1 MPVDLINV
9 QYAYLIVNKMQK
21 KTQKNKPQKTLA
33 CRRTHCQAQ
42 SAAGLSRAR
51 VADLQSSGCVPAGD
65 SGDFSGFPGPA
76 LCHALLYRGG
86 RGLPNLPGLFLCNE
100 ESLKEFLAYNSLHS
114 TLCIEKDE
122 VGYLQGSPTFGI

>member
-1 MPVDLINV
+1 M
-9 QYAYLIVNKMQK
+9 
-21 KTQKNKPQKTLA
+21 
-33 CRRTHCQAQ
+33 HCQAQ
-42 SAAGLSRAR
+42 SAAGLYRAG
-51 VADLQSSGCVPAGD
+51 VADLQSSGCIPAGD